1 MSYKTILVHADATQ
15 QPAPRI
21 ALAAQLALAYDAH
34 LVGVATTGVSRYV
47 YQEGGASLAR
57 TLLAPYM
64 DQLFARAEQALD
76 RFERIAR
83 TAGVP
88 SFEKRLLDDEAGAAL
103 VLAARYADLAV
114 LGQHDPAAPGAPPG
128 GDLAAWVLLACARP
142 LLVVPYTPREF
153 AIGRRIL
160 VGWNGSP
167 QSVRALDAALPFLR
181 RADSVIVA
189 SFGRSAESAAESA
202 AESVAESAAD
212 LAAES
217 AADSAWLPPYLER
230 QGVDAD
236 IVHGAAGLDVGEGL
250 LSMAAECG
258 ADMLV
263 MGGYGHTRV
272 RELLLGGATRTVL
285 RAMTVPV
292 LLAH

>member
-167 QSVRALDAALPFLR
+167 QAVRALDAALPFLR

-189 SFGRSAESAAESA
+189 SFGRATESAAESA
-202 AESVAESAAD
+202 AE

-217 AADSAWLPPYLER
+217 AADSAWLPPYLKR

-250 LSMAAECG
+250 LSMAAERG